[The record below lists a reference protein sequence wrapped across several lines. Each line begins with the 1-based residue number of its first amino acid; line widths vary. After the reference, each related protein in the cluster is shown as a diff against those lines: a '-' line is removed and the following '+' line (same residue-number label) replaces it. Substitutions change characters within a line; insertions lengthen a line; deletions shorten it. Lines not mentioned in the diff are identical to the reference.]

1 MQKNTRC
8 PPNFRRNKKSGICES
23 YTKKKKQPTLQSV
36 HSIKQ
41 SPIKRNSF
49 TKKIH
54 KVNQHKT
61 KKQKEFELKHIIQGL
76 IDKNKNISAP
86 KVNSFTKRIHKVNQH
101 KTRKQHEYE
110 VKHLIQQLNNKTDV
124 SDESITEWIDNL
136 FVINAE
142 IQQQTTQNLQ
152 EQITKL
158 DEKQENNLNNLAK
171 QIGHYIEITND
182 ETHKKITDEFNKTTA
197 SQLNQY
203 KIITQLDEKQDK
215 NLINMTKQTHEI
227 ITRLA
232 NNDTQTTQKITQLV
246 DDINKSEKHNTK
258 VFYSLFNENIGT
270 IENKIKHLEKKLSN
284 EDEDTSKEIDK
295 INKAIQKIEHNFKNI
310 NELHTTL
317 HKRIDILQNQVN
329 VPKIN
334 TNNEF
339 NSINKSLN
347 SEIIKGQKLLE
358 EATRKTKQLENQI
371 IDKELIANINLLKK
385 QLSSKVLV

>member
-54 KVNQHKT
+54 KVNQNKT
-61 KKQKEFELKHIIQGL
+61 KKQQELELKHIIQGL

-124 SDESITEWIDNL
+124 SDEFITEWIDNL

-152 EQITKL
+152 EQITQL

-182 ETHKKITDEFNKTTA
+182 ETHTKITDEFNKTTA

-215 NLINMTKQTHEI
+215 NLNNMAKQIHEI

-232 NNDTQTTQKITQLV
+232 NNDTKTTQLV

-258 VFYSLFNENIGT
+258 LFYSLFNENFGT
-270 IENKIKHLEKKLSN
+270 IQNKIKHLKKKLIN

-295 INKAIQKIEHNFKNI
+295 INKAIQKIEYKFKNI

-329 VPKIN
+329 VPEIN
-334 TNNEF
+334 TNKEF
-339 NSINKSLN
+339 NSIDKSLN
-347 SEIIKGQKLLE
+347 SEIIKGRKLLE
-358 EATRKTKQLENQI
+358 EASRKTKQLENQI
-371 IDKELIANINLLKK
+371 INKELTANINLLKK